1 MKRVLLLLL
10 AGVLSVGLAACG
22 GGFAGYDLETTAQA
36 LLDSG
41 AFEDALDT
49 LDEES
54 ACMVYGL
61 DPEQVEDCVVYAPI
75 TAGAEEIA
83 VLRMTDEDAAKAALE
98 ALKGRVEDQIAALK
112 DYQPEEVG
120 KLDGAILDRQGT
132 TVLLAVPASHDLAQ
146 AALDALR

>member
-54 ACMVYGL
+54 ACMS
-61 DPEQVEDCVVYAPI
+61 
-75 TAGAEEIA
+75 TAWTRSRWRT
-83 VLRMTDEDAAKAALE
+83 VWSTPPLPP
-98 ALKGRVEDQIAALK
+98 GRRRSRCSA
-112 DYQPEEVG
+112 
-120 KLDGAILDRQGT
+120 
-132 TVLLAVPASHDLAQ
+132 
-146 AALDALR
+146 

>member
-1 MKRVLLLLL
+1 MKKRTATRLGTVLVCL
-10 AGVLSVGLAACG
+10 ACVCLGAVLALVWQGRQSVLPAAPQIS
-22 GGFAGYDLETTAQA
+22 D
-36 LLDSG
+36 
-41 AFEDALDT
+41 
-49 LDEES
+49 
-54 ACMVYGL
+54 VYKR
-61 DPEQVEDCVVYAPI
+61 QVEDCVVYASI

-132 TVLLAVPASHDLAQ
+132 TVLLAVPALAI
-146 AALDALR
+146 LPLLGTSLPSFIIK

>member
-22 GGFAGYDLETTAQA
+22 GGFAGYDPETTAQA

-61 DPEQVEDCVVYAPI
+61 DPPPVRAARGG
-75 TAGAEEIA
+75 AGGSE
-83 VLRMTDEDAAKAALE
+83 
-98 ALKGRVEDQIAALK
+98 KGLPSGIS
-112 DYQPEEVG
+112 QPSG
-120 KLDGAILDRQGT
+120 
-132 TVLLAVPASHDLAQ
+132 
-146 AALDALR
+146 

>member
-22 GGFAGYDLETTAQA
+22 GGFAGYDPETTAQA

-54 ACMVYGL
+54 T
-61 DPEQVEDCVVYAPI
+61 CVVYASI

>member
-22 GGFAGYDLETTAQA
+22 GGFAGYDPEMTAQA

-54 ACMVYGL
+54 TCMVYGL
-61 DPEQVEDCVVYAPI
+61 DPEQVEDCVVYASI

-83 VLRMTDEDAAKAALE
+83 VLRMTD
-98 ALKGRVEDQIAALK
+98 
-112 DYQPEEVG
+112 
-120 KLDGAILDRQGT
+120 
-132 TVLLAVPASHDLAQ
+132 
-146 AALDALR
+146 

>member
-1 MKRVLLLLL
+1 MEENTVLCGANSYEQKYYFNQDFDSLPESVKRELQVMCVLYTED
-10 AGVLSVGLAACG
+10 VGGIL
-22 GGFAGYDLETTAQA
+22 T
-36 LLDSG
+36 
-41 AFEDALDT
+41 
-49 LDEES
+49 
-54 ACMVYGL
+54 L
-61 DPEQVEDCVVYAPI
+61 DPEQVEDCVVYASI

>member
-1 MKRVLLLLL
+1 M
-10 AGVLSVGLAACG
+10 
-22 GGFAGYDLETTAQA
+22 
-36 LLDSG
+36 
-41 AFEDALDT
+41 
-49 LDEES
+49 
-54 ACMVYGL
+54 
-61 DPEQVEDCVVYAPI
+61 
-75 TAGAEEIA
+75 
-83 VLRMTDEDAAKAALE
+83 LRMTDEDAAKAALE

>member
-61 DPEQVEDCVVYAPI
+61 DPEQV
-75 TAGAEEIA
+75 A

>member
-10 AGVLSVGLAACG
+10 AGVLS
-22 GGFAGYDLETTAQA
+22 
-36 LLDSG
+36 
-41 AFEDALDT
+41 
-49 LDEES
+49 
-54 ACMVYGL
+54 
-61 DPEQVEDCVVYAPI
+61 
-75 TAGAEEIA
+75 
-83 VLRMTDEDAAKAALE
+83 
-98 ALKGRVEDQIAALK
+98 AALK

>member
-10 AGVLSVGLAACG
+10 AGVRCVGLAACG
-22 GGFAGYDLETTAQA
+22 GGFAGYDPETTAQA

-61 DPEQVEDCVVYAPI
+61 DPEQVEDCVVYASI
-75 TAGAEEIA
+75 TAGAEGWSRWRIPWPTGPPPRPTRA
-83 VLRMTDEDAAKAALE
+83 CGWTC
-98 ALKGRVEDQIAALK
+98 
-112 DYQPEEVG
+112 
-120 KLDGAILDRQGT
+120 T
-132 TVLLAVPASHDLAQ
+132 TRWSGWTSKN
-146 AALDALR
+146 RR